1 MCSLQGCTGAELL
14 GHGAGQGKG
23 ESLRGGAREKF
34 TGGAGR
40 VGAKKCVNQ
49 LIGSFLVI
57 AFRISMD

>member
-34 TGGAGR
+34 TGRGVAS
-40 VGAKKCVNQ
+40 KKVRKSTD
-49 LIGSFLVI
+49 L
-57 AFRISMD
+57 